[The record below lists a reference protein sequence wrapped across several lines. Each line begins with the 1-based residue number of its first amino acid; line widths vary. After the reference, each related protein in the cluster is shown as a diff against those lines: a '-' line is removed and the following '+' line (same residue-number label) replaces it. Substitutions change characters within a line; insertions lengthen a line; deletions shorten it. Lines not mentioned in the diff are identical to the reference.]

1 MITAATMNMMKV
13 TPTPTPTPTSPPN
26 PVSAVLPEKLEIPR
40 SMPQCAGGGPGFL
53 LMVACMEQHLFPYV
67 VVRSRRCSKE
77 SYSNHYSLLGEKE
90 IRTEISSLVMK
101 QKQISG
107 ETQKKSKHSMKYTKF
122 MKNIFDQVLE
132 QKITS

>member
-1 MITAATMNMMKV
+1 MHALTEIRNPTIDATMCRGWAWL
-13 TPTPTPTPTSPPN
+13 PTHGGMYGTTF
-26 PVSAVLPEKLEIPR
+26 VSLCCCEIKEMFNCETEMQKMSQQYNAR
-40 SMPQCAGGGPGFL
+40 NSQ
-53 LMVACMEQHLFPYV
+53 
-67 VVRSRRCSKE
+67 E